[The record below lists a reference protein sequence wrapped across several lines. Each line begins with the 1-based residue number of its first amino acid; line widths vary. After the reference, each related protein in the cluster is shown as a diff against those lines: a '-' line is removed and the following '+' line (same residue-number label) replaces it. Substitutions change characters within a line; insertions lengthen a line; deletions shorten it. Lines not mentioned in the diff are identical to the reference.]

1 MRTNFRNINTFV
13 NYLTNYHWFIAS
25 LILRDDPPYLFCSA
39 IHDDSTTPT
48 RIVPVAFI
56 PPRNKKY
63 IGTIVS
69 IQGTLYLV
77 NTAQVQCSRWF
88 PPDQLAI
95 QLEKI

>member
-1 MRTNFRNINTFV
+1 MRTNFKNVNTFV
-13 NYLTNYHWFIAS
+13 NYLTNYHRAIAS
-25 LILRDDPPYLFCSA
+25 SIIRDDPPYLFCST
-39 IHDDSTTPT
+39 IHDDSTTTP

-77 NTAQVQCSRWF
+77 NTAQVQSSRWF
-88 PPDQLAI
+88 PPNQLAV